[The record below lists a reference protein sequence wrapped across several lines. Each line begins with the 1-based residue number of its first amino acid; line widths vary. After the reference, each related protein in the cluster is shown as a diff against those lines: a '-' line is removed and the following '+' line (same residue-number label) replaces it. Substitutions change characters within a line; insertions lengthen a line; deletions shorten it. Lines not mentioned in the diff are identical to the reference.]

1 MDKIIKRAGINLEAG
16 DTGYLVGYANIYN
29 TMDLQGDISS
39 PTSFVKTVSE
49 RKPKIKI
56 YRNHDPNQFVG
67 IPIELDAYDQKGL
80 RLTAKM
86 LMDTDAGRNAYTE
99 AKFLTENGFEAGFS
113 IGGWVVKRDKENNAI
128 VTEYKLSEISILTM
142 EQANVGSMVDL
153 VKSLENK
160 PKVEE
165 FWQLIEKAYNEQF
178 SDNILKSLE
187 NFLTLKG
194 KPYDNSRNTSVI
206 DEPSIITNIYKQIIG
221 GY

>member
-67 IPIELDAYDQKGL
+67 IPIELDAYDTKGL

-153 VKSLENK
+153 VKSIENK

-165 FWQLIEKAYNEQF
+165 FWALIEKAYNEQF
-178 SDNILKSLE
+178 SDNILISLE

>member
-67 IPIELDAYDQKGL
+67 IPIELDAYDTKGL

-86 LMDTDAGRNAYTE
+86 LMDTDAGRNAYIE

-113 IGGWVVKRDKENNAI
+113 IGGWVMKRDKENNAI

-153 VKSLENK
+153 VKSIENK

-187 NFLTLKG
+187 TFLTLKT
-194 KPYDNSRNTSVI
+194 KPYDDSRNTSVI